1 MAPTQKWPHDHTN
14 PTPHDPDD
22 ERRRREEKRRREDD
36 DIAEAD
42 ARLEKDERRR
52 RREKLRAWRAAEDA
66 RVRAAVAEYVAA
78 GRGETAREVEPKG
91 PAREVACLGCVQRAT
106 LSATSGW
113 LRTPALAG
121 NASSGMCA
129 AGTAQVRGDDQ
140 LVLDNGL
147 APQSSRYIALD
158 GARQGRLRR
167 FLRGPRRG
175 RGRD

>member
-91 PAREVACLGCVQRAT
+91 PAREVACLGCVQRNLECHQRLVKNA
-106 LSATSGW
+106 
-113 LRTPALAG
+113 RTCWECKQRHVRCG
-121 NASSGMCA
+121 N
-129 AGTAQVRGDDQ
+129 GT
-140 LVLDNGL
+140 
-147 APQSSRYIALD
+147 
-158 GARQGRLRR
+158 GARRR
-167 FLRGPRRG
+167 SAGP
-175 RGRD
+175 